1 MSPGLIGDPEIF
13 EVKRALRTK
22 LLSERTALQPA
33 FVEVASRAV
42 MAQLLA
48 WPAFQTV
55 SVVLTY
61 MAFRNEI
68 DLAPLL
74 DRVPGKRWVLPR
86 MVQHPTKE
94 LALHQYQ
101 AAGFRRHPFGMLEPD
116 PAWQRVSPENVDLA
130 LIPGVAFD
138 RRGVRLGYGGGYFD
152 RLLTRVGGI
161 TVGITYARF
170 VLEALPY
177 GSRDRRVQHVL
188 TEAGWEERKDKPG

>member
-13 EVKRALRTK
+13 EAKRGLRTK
-22 LLSERTALQPA
+22 LLSERAALQPA

-42 MAQLLA
+42 MAQLLT
-48 WPAFQTV
+48 WPAFQTA

-74 DRVPGKRWVLPR
+74 ERVPGKRWVLPR

-101 AAGFRRHPFGMLEPD
+101 PAGFRRHPFGMLEPD
-116 PAWQRVSPENVDLA
+116 PAWGRGYP
-130 LIPGVAFD
+130 
-138 RRGVRLGYGGGYFD
+138 RRMWTWR
-152 RLLTRVGGI
+152 
-161 TVGITYARF
+161 
-170 VLEALPY
+170 
-177 GSRDRRVQHVL
+177 
-188 TEAGWEERKDKPG
+188 